1 MPLVFVKT
9 SELLEAK
16 PQSVSSATQ
25 CFLMQLCLEKKLGED
40 GDWGMTPLDVSALQ
54 PKYAVQDLSAFSKDF
69 LI

>member
-25 CFLMQLCLEKKLGED
+25 CLLMQLCLEKSSGKMD
-40 GDWGMTPLDVSALQ
+40 IRGMTPLDVSDLQ